1 MFNITPEKIHEPFR
15 SDKYEILQKGISD
28 NPEVDVYINSQK
40 DFAFLY
46 PQPVLDYTDYL
57 PRVKKLNLENYKK
70 KKSVYEDRFNK
81 ISPFL
86 KNNISSLLEIGA
98 AAGSFLEIIKRETP
112 DIKLAAVEPDTNT
125 ASLRE
130 KFVGTESYANLD
142 EICSSNRK
150 YDVICFFHVLEHIV
164 DPSSFFLKLR
174 QLMHS
179 DTLII
184 IEVPSLF
191 DPLLSLYNCASYK
204 RFYFQTQHPYV
215 YSRPSITRLM
225 KYNNFK
231 AAEIIDFQRYGLENH
246 LNWLI
251 NDVPGGNELF
261 RGIFSATG
269 KNYITELE
277 NYGKTDSVIWIGKSG
292 S

>member
-1 MFNITPEKIHEPFR
+1 MFKNIPEKLHEPFI
-15 SDKYEILQKGISD
+15 SDKFEILQKGVSD

-70 KKSVYEDRFNK
+70 INSVYEDRFNK

-86 KNNISSLLEIGA
+86 KNNISSLIEIGA
-98 AAGSFLEIIKRETP
+98 AAGSFLEIVKRENP

-130 KFVGTESYANLD
+130 EFVGAESYASLD

-164 DPSSFFLKLR
+164 DPSSFLLKLR

-191 DPLLSLYNCASYK
+191 DPLLSLYNCESYK
-204 RFYFQTQHPYV
+204 RFYFQAQHPYV

-225 KYNNFK
+225 KYNDFK
-231 AAEIIDFQRYGLENH
+231 AVEIIDFQRYGLENH

-251 NDVPGGNELF
+251 NDVPGGNDLLRE
-261 RGIFSATG
+261 IFS
-269 KNYITELE
+269 
-277 NYGKTDSVIWIGKSG
+277 
-292 S
+292 